1 MNVFIGQKGRNIL
14 NQFCCGKKKWT
25 IFQFVLQVDFFL
37 FLTFFF
43 LWWHENSLFY
53 HCPLPL
59 DKLIDSYILIFIS
72 ILLIPKSLEYANLG
86 WSTDKLWS
94 KRNKSHYTCTSQDI
108 LRTTQIYYILN
119 WTLIRTPP
127 KNKNINKNYL
137 PSSSL
142 SRSNLSLEIRK
153 PLQEPSSAH
162 ITPSATPN

>member
-1 MNVFIGQKGRNIL
+1 MSTHIIECFHWAKRQKHTQSVL
-14 NQFCCGKKKWT
+14 LWKKEVNHFSICVT
-25 IFQFVLQVDFFL
+25 SIFLPFFN
-37 FLTFFF
+37 FFF

-72 ILLIPKSLEYANLG
+72 ILLIPKSLEYAKIG

-142 SRSNLSLEIRK
+142 SRSNVSLEIRK
-153 PLQEPSSAH
+153 PL
-162 ITPSATPN
+162 